1 MGVVTLWYPA
11 SWTDGL
17 IKLVTALISVG
28 TAFAMWQVMPV
39 ALALP
44 STAQLERANG
54 LLEYEIGERRRAAAA
69 LRDSNAELERR
80 VRERT
85 GELEVEVTQRRRT
98 EQTLRA
104 SEERWRSM
112 FESSAVGIVLVDED
126 QRIVAANGA
135 FQKMLGYTAEELALL
150 GPIEITHED
159 DRQTTQDLIKEM
171 LTDRQFGYDIEKRY
185 LRKDGTVVW
194 ARVSTAR
201 PPDPNSELR
210 GIPAIIEDI
219 TERRRAEDAM
229 QGARDALLRVARLN
243 TIGELSASIAH
254 EINQP
259 LGAIVANGQ
268 ACLRFLARPVADLE
282 EAREAVEEMV
292 NDGRRASEV
301 LKRVR
306 ALGKNTSPE
315 RKPLSVNEAIDE
327 VLALT
332 RQELRT
338 YGVSVQTELDRNL
351 PSVDADRV
359 QIQQVVLNL
368 VMNAIEAMRETDTR
382 ARTLCLKSRCDEHQD
397 VIVHIADNGAGLDA
411 AHLEHISTRSSRQ
424 RLKVWEWAW
433 RFATRSCAVMAGT
446 CRRRRQTR
454 TAPIFVLACRRS
466 EIPCLERRTIGRHD
480 RRR

>member
-17 IKLVTALISVG
+17 ITLVTALISVG

-243 TIGELSASIAH
+243 TIGELSTSIAH

-282 EAREAVEEMV
+282 EAREAVEEMARW
-292 NDGRRASEV
+292 GRTH
-301 LKRVR
+301 L
-306 ALGKNTSPE
+306 L
-315 RKPLSVNEAIDE
+315 NE
-327 VLALT
+327 
-332 RQELRT
+332 
-338 YGVSVQTELDRNL
+338 
-351 PSVDADRV
+351 
-359 QIQQVVLNL
+359 
-368 VMNAIEAMRETDTR
+368 
-382 ARTLCLKSRCDEHQD
+382 SRS
-397 VIVHIADNGAGLDA
+397 A
-411 AHLEHISTRSSRQ
+411 STRRST
-424 RLKVWEWAW
+424 KCW
-433 RFATRSCAVMAGT
+433 R
-446 CRRRRQTR
+446 
-454 TAPIFVLACRRS
+454 
-466 EIPCLERRTIGRHD
+466 
-480 RRR
+480 